1 MTTPS
6 PLLIGFDGSELTP
19 ALSQYLKE
27 IDPAGVVFFQRN
39 IISIQQ
45 TKQLIQQI
53 KELLGNVIVAIDH
66 EGGVVSRFP
75 AECPVPPSPAAIAYE
90 GSLEMIQKSCRI
102 QAELLSYLGFN
113 LNFAPAQ
120 DLSQLT
126 GRSILGPR
134 VYSSDPKEVGRYGKI
149 CIAEHQKRGIGAT
162 AKHFPGHGHSLI
174 DTHFAAG
181 VVDKSEKFLRD
192 NDLIPFFESISA
204 QVPAI
209 MSAHLTFSD
218 LDPDLPATLSRKIL
232 YDLLRMEMGFK
243 GLVITDCVE
252 MSGLCDKYSPRLI
265 IQKGIV
271 AGVDLW
277 ISSYSLKRSL
287 PFQRELKRAWIE
299 LSQEHPEEIIYSKN
313 RLKQFLKDYSL
324 NGTTVESPPDMAE
337 VIEIHK
343 KTIQKVENRIWE
355 CTPRG
360 IFLVELKKS
369 NSRGKGINAEEGSS
383 PLIESIKRSTRH
395 IKLEKIIPIGDVE
408 NLQLICETVNQQNL
422 LLVLLTSDAWVQ
434 DDYKQMMSC
443 LKTSECSLHIALME
457 EQDLTGFA
465 HREWCTRGYCKL
477 SGQVLGEELDKLI

>member
-1 MTTPS
+1 MTTPL

-27 IDPAGVVFFQRN
+27 IDPAGVIFFQRN

-53 KELLGNVIVAIDH
+53 KELLGSVIVAIDH

-90 GSLEMIQKSCRI
+90 GSLEMIQKSCQV

-113 LNFAPAQ
+113 LNFAPVQ
-120 DLSQLT
+120 DLGQLT

-149 CIAEHQKRGIGAT
+149 CIKEHQKQGIGTT

-174 DTHFAAG
+174 DTHFEAG
-181 VVDKSEKFLRD
+181 LVDKSEKFLRD
-192 NDLIPFFESISA
+192 NDLKPFFESISA

-209 MSAHLTFSD
+209 MSAHLTFPE
-218 LDPDLPATLSRKIL
+218 LDPNLPATLSRKIL
-232 YDLLRMEMGFK
+232 YDLLRIEMGFE

-252 MSGLCDKYSPRLI
+252 MSGLCDKYSPRVI

-277 ISSYSLKRSL
+277 ISSYSIKKSI
-287 PFQRELKRAWIE
+287 PFQRELKRAWID
-299 LSQEHPEEIIYSKN
+299 LSQKYPEEITYSN
-313 RLKQFLKDYSL
+313 TRLNQFLKGYSL
-324 NGTTVESPPDMAE
+324 SETTLKSPPDTAD

-343 KTIQKVENRIWE
+343 KTIQKVENRTWE
-355 CTPRG
+355 FLPRG
-360 IFLVELKKS
+360 IFLAELKNS
-369 NSRGKGINAEEGSS
+369 HSRGKGINEEQGSS
-383 PLIESIKRSTRH
+383 HYIESIKRYSVH
-395 IKLEKIIPIGDVE
+395 IKSEEVTHIGDAA
-408 NLQLICETVNQQNL
+408 NLKLICETANQQKL
-422 LLVLLTSDAWVQ
+422 LLVLLTSGAWIQ
-434 DDYKQMMSC
+434 NEYEQMMSC
-443 LKTSECSLHIALME
+443 LKISECSLHIALME